1 MSLFIE
7 NIKKEFF
14 YYKALGDRTIEQL
27 DDKEL
32 NWKSSS
38 ESICIGQIVK
48 HVNGNMLSRWTDF
61 LNSDGEKNWR
71 NRDDEFKH
79 PLTTKEVIIESWEI
93 GWRCLFDAIEALK
106 EKDLKK
112 EVFIRNMG
120 LTVQEALNRQLGHYA
135 YHVGQIVFIGKTLKN
150 KNWKSL
156 SIPYGKS
163 EEYNSNK
170 FSKPK
175 RTSHFTED

>member
-1 MSLFIE
+1 
-7 NIKKEFF
+7 
-14 YYKALGDRTIEQL
+14 
-27 DDKEL
+27 
-32 NWKSSS
+32 
-38 ESICIGQIVK
+38 
-48 HVNGNMLSRWTDF
+48 MLSRWTDF

-79 PLTTKEVIIESWEI
+79 PLTTKEVIIESWET

>member
-1 MSLFIE
+1 ME
-7 NIKKEFF
+7 KKTG
-14 YYKALGDRTIEQL
+14 AI
-27 DDKEL
+27 
-32 NWKSSS
+32 
-38 ESICIGQIVK
+38 
-48 HVNGNMLSRWTDF
+48 
-61 LNSDGEKNWR
+61 
-71 NRDDEFKH
+71 DDEFKH
-79 PLTTKEVIIESWEI
+79 PLTTKEVIIESWET

>member
-1 MSLFIE
+1 
-7 NIKKEFF
+7 
-14 YYKALGDRTIEQL
+14 
-27 DDKEL
+27 
-32 NWKSSS
+32 
-38 ESICIGQIVK
+38 
-48 HVNGNMLSRWTDF
+48 MLSRWTDF

-120 LTVQEALNRQLGHYA
+120 QTVQEALNRQLGHYA
-135 YHVGQIVFIGKTLKN
+135 YHVGQIVFIGKTIKKTRTGRVYQYPMVNRKN
-150 KNWKSL
+150 IILINFQSPKEHLILQKIKY
-156 SIPYGKS
+156 SI
-163 EEYNSNK
+163 
-170 FSKPK
+170 
-175 RTSHFTED
+175 